1 MRMRWMLLKTTI
13 IKIEKSVFRGSD
25 WRLSGVF
32 EFRHADIRTRG
43 HVSKPGQWVVLGLL
57 LDTVFFIVKVNK
69 GR

>member
-1 MRMRWMLLKTTI
+1 MRMRWMLFKTII
-13 IKIEKSVFRGSD
+13 IKIEKSVFRESD
-25 WRLSGVF
+25 WRLSGGF

-57 LDTVFFIVKVNK
+57 LDSVFFVVKVNK